1 MNKRIILT
9 MTAALIV
16 GAGISSQA
24 ADATTLTL
32 SRADDDSNPVPST
45 GEPIY
50 RANEFSLEGYGFLTL
65 NEYTLNHL
73 LGQRVERNGSLGL
86 GAGAE
91 YFFCR
96 YVGVEAEGFSESI
109 HHSFVDDFGGNLVL
123 RLPIGE
129 SGFAPYAFGGGGHRA
144 DPEPGTYA
152 DGGAGVEYRFNPH
165 VGIFIDARW
174 VLPDKVHD
182 FAMGRL
188 GFRFAF

>member
-1 MNKRIILT
+1 MSKKILSVT
-9 MTAALIV
+9 TALIV
-16 GAGISSQA
+16 GAGLSSKA
-24 ADATTLTL
+24 ADTTALTL
-32 SRADDDSNPVPST
+32 NKSDDDNRTSQNQT
-45 GEPIY
+45 EQLY
-50 RANEFSLEGYGFLTL
+50 RPYEFSLEGYGFLTL

-73 LGQRVERNGSLGL
+73 SGQRVEHNGSLGL

-91 YFFCR
+91 YFFIR
-96 YVGVEAEGFSESI
+96 YVGVEAEGFSEST

-152 DGGAGVEYRFNPH
+152 DGGAGFEYRFNPH
-165 VGIFIDARW
+165 IGVFVDARW

-182 FAMGRL
+182 FPMGRL

>member
-1 MNKRIILT
+1 MNKRILIG
-9 MTAALIV
+9 TAALIV
-16 GAGISSQA
+16 GAGISAS
-24 ADATTLTL
+24 ATDTTSLTLT
-32 SRADDDSNPVPST
+32 RADDDNATFQNQAQELYQP
-45 GEPIY
+45 Y
-50 RANEFSLEGYGFLTL
+50 EFSIEGYGFLTL

-73 LGQRVERNGSLGL
+73 TGQRVERNGQLGL

-91 YFFCR
+91 YFFIK
-96 YVGVEAEGFSESI
+96 YVGVEAEGFSEST

-123 RLPIGE
+123 RWPIGE

-152 DGGAGVEYRFNPH
+152 DGGAGFEYRFNPH
-165 VGIFIDARW
+165 VGVFIDARW

-188 GFRFAF
+188 GFRIAF